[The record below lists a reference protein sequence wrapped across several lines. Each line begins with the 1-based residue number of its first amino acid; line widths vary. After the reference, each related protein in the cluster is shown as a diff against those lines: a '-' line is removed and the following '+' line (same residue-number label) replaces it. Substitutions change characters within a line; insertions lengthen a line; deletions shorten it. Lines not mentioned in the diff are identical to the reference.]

1 MNNHY
6 TLYKPYY
13 CYAFINFL
21 SRKSGNTMCV
31 IIVRWSIMN
40 VKEKRVCS
48 CESNCSQLQ
57 EVVANIVDLE
67 KQYLIVSK

>member
-1 MNNHY
+1 
-6 TLYKPYY
+6 
-13 CYAFINFL
+13 
-21 SRKSGNTMCV
+21 MCV

>member
-1 MNNHY
+1 
-6 TLYKPYY
+6 
-13 CYAFINFL
+13 
-21 SRKSGNTMCV
+21 MCV

-67 KQYLIVSK
+67 KQYLIVSKWIMKISIAHNSIKAYFKINK